1 MDFLLKT
8 TLTLCQVI
16 ILLYTMFSQHSASF
30 LSSHGKYSDIFFLN
44 MGTSGAVCKG
54 MKSIQ
59 YSGAFAVM
67 VATRRIGQWKWM
79 QLWTFDNLTSYD
91 LQNIK
96 FNLNLI
102 ISSSLLSNFHMKQLH
117 NDSHLIYHFIKFN
130 LNLIISSSLLL
141 NFSYEIIAQWF
152 KSNLPFYQIQ
162 LETHNQLF
170 IFNEPFGWNSCKIIH

>member
-30 LSSHGKYSDIFFLN
+30 LSSHGKYSDIFFPN

-59 YSGAFAVM
+59 YSGTFAVM
-67 VATRRIGQWKWM
+67 VATRRNGQWKWM

-102 ISSSLLSNFHMKQLH
+102 ISSSLLSN
-117 NDSHLIYHFIKFN
+117 I
-130 LNLIISSSLLL
+130 
-141 NFSYEIIAQWF
+141 SYETVAQWF
-152 KSNLPFYQIQ
+152 TSNLPFYQIQ
-162 LETHNQLF
+162 FEPHN
-170 IFNEPFGWNSCKIIH
+170 